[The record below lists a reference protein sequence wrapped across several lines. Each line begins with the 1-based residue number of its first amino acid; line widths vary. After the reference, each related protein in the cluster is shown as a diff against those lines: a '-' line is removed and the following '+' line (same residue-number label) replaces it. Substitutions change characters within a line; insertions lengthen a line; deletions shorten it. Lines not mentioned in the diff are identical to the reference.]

1 MINDKTDRMCAICTM
16 CTSLVVTGGKQVSS
30 VQPDLGLLRLTE
42 DVEQLARETQEEAA
56 ALQEEKEEKE

>member
-1 MINDKTDRMCAICTM
+1 MC
-16 CTSLVVTGGKQVSS
+16 SLYNLQQSLLVAGRKQVSS

-42 DVEQLARETQEEAA
+42 DVEQLGRETQEEAA

>member
-1 MINDKTDRMCAICTM
+1 MCAICTM
-16 CTSLVVTGGKQVSS
+16 CTSLLVAGGKQVSS

>member
-1 MINDKTDRMCAICTM
+1 MCNFYNI
-16 CTSLVVTGGKQVSS
+16 CTSLLVAGGKQVSS

-42 DVEQLARETQEEAA
+42 DVEQVARETQEEAA

>member
-1 MINDKTDRMCAICTM
+1 M
-16 CTSLVVTGGKQVSS
+16 CTSLLVADGKQVIS

-42 DVEQLARETQEEAA
+42 DVEQVARETQEEAA

>member
-1 MINDKTDRMCAICTM
+1 MCNFYNI
-16 CTSLVVTGGKQVSS
+16 CTSLLVAGGEQVSS
-30 VQPDLGLLRLTE
+30 VQPDLGLLRHTE

>member
-1 MINDKTDRMCAICTM
+1 MCNFYNI
-16 CTSLVVTGGKQVSS
+16 CTSLLVAGGKQVSS

-42 DVEQLARETQEEAA
+42 DVEQVARQTQEETA